1 MELPFFSG
9 SCGRRKEGRYRQE
22 GACFCAGMSTGRR
35 VVEDGIMLMLNKLRE
50 IESRYEELNIQL
62 STPEIIAD
70 TQLYQK
76 TAKAHSELAAIVDKF
91 RQWKN
96 LEKSLAETKGMLEEE
111 KAEPDPELRA
121 LAEEECATLERKR
134 DQAEC
139 ELKLL
144 LVPKDPNDEKN
155 VVLEIRAGT
164 GGDEATLFAQ
174 EVFRMYCR
182 YAESQG
188 WRVEM
193 LSSSYS
199 GIGGLKEVIAMIE
212 GAGVYSK
219 MKYESGVHRVQRVP
233 QTEQQGRVHTS
244 AVTVAVLPE
253 ADEVEVAVDPKE
265 IRIDTFCSSGPGG
278 QSVNTTYSAV
288 RITHQPTGLV
298 VSCQDEKSQIKNK
311 AKAMRVLRSRLL
323 AMEQEKQHNALA
335 QERKAMVGSGDR
347 SEKIRTYNFP
357 QNRLTDHRIGLT
369 LYQLD
374 SVMEG
379 RLGPVLEP
387 LVTHYQAEKLKAEM
401 VTA

>member
-1 MELPFFSG
+1 
-9 SCGRRKEGRYRQE
+9 
-22 GACFCAGMSTGRR
+22 
-35 VVEDGIMLMLNKLRE
+35 MLMLNKLRE
-50 IESRYEELNIQL
+50 IESRYEKLNVQL
-62 STPEIIAD
+62 STFEIIAD

-91 RQWKN
+91 RQWKD
-96 LEKSLAETKGMLEEE
+96 LEKSLAETKGMLQEED
-111 KAEPDPELRA
+111 AEMRA
-121 LAEEECATLERKR
+121 LAEEEWATLEQKR
-134 DQAEC
+134 DQVEG

-144 LVPKDPNDEKN
+144 LVPKDPHDEKN

-174 EVFRMYCR
+174 EMFRMYCR
-182 YAESQG
+182 YAESQR

-212 GAGVYSK
+212 GSQVYSK

-253 ADEVEVAVDPKE
+253 ADEVEVAIDPKE

-323 AMEQEKQHNALA
+323 VLEQEKQHDAQA

-379 RLGPVLEP
+379 RLEPVVEP
-387 LVTHYQAEKLKAEM
+387 LVTHHQAEKLKQEL